1 MKFIHLADLHIGKR
15 VNAFPML
22 EDQRYILKQILTI
35 LREEQP
41 DGGVILAGDIYDK
54 AIPSAE
60 AVELFDEFLTELA
73 ALRLRVFIIAGNHDS
88 PERIAFGNRLMD
100 RSGIYLSP
108 VYDGH
113 VKCIRC
119 LDSASATTLSVANAV
134 DPNVD
139 VRPVVSSPSSYN
151 ANAVDLNASTRPAAS
166 AAATASVSGMPPVD
180 VYLLPFLKPANV
192 RRFYPEETIE
202 SYTDAMRV
210 AIAHMDI
217 DPTHRNLLV
226 THQFVT
232 GASRSDSEDISV
244 GGTDNVDASVFA
256 PFDYVA
262 LGHLHGPQQ
271 VRFQPAAEAD
281 AADQD
286 VNLAANA
293 KTADTSETADAAP
306 TASST
311 DRSESPVSAVE
322 NTTVGPV
329 IRYAGTPLKYS
340 FSEARHHKSVTIVEI
355 GEKKADG
362 VVDVCIGTRELRPLH
377 DMREIRGSYEE
388 LTLRANYEGTA
399 TDDYIHATLSDEIEV
414 PDAARHL
421 QVIYPNLMKLDY
433 DNARTRGQGSERL
446 ELEQLE
452 EKSPLDLFSELFEK
466 QNHKDMTEE
475 QARYV
480 EAQMEKIWEAQN

>member
-15 VNAFPML
+15 VNAFLML

-60 AVELFDEFLTELA
+60 AVELFDEFLTQLA

-113 VKCIRC
+113 VKRITCP
-119 LDSASATTLSVANAV
+119 DSASA
-134 DPNVD
+134 
-139 VRPVVSSPSSYN
+139 
-151 ANAVDLNASTRPAAS
+151 STC
-166 AAATASVSGMPPVD
+166 PPVD

-244 GGTDNVDASVFA
+244 GGSDNVDASVFA

-271 VRFQPAAEAD
+271 MGE
-281 AADQD
+281 
-286 VNLAANA
+286 
-293 KTADTSETADAAP
+293 EG
-306 TASST
+306 
-311 DRSESPVSAVE
+311 
-322 NTTVGPV
+322 GPI

-340 FSEARHHKSVTIVEI
+340 FSEARHHKSVTVVEI

-399 TDDYIHATLSDEIEV
+399 TDDYIHATLTDEIEI

-475 QARYV
+475 QACYI
-480 EAQMEKIWEAQN
+480 EAQMEKIWEA

>member
-60 AVELFDEFLTELA
+60 AVELFDEFLTQLA

-113 VKCIRC
+113 VKRITCPDRA
-119 LDSASATTLSVANAV
+119 ASVTLSA
-134 DPNVD
+134 
-139 VRPVVSSPSSYN
+139 
-151 ANAVDLNASTRPAAS
+151 ANAVDLNAGTHSVESASTS
-166 AAATASVSGMPPVD
+166 AAASTCPPVD

-244 GGTDNVDASVFA
+244 GGSDNVDASVFA

-271 VRFQPAAEAD
+271 MGE
-281 AADQD
+281 
-286 VNLAANA
+286 
-293 KTADTSETADAAP
+293 EG
-306 TASST
+306 
-311 DRSESPVSAVE
+311 
-322 NTTVGPV
+322 GPL

-340 FSEARHHKSVTIVEI
+340 FSEARHHKSVTVVEI

-362 VVDVCIGTRELRPLH
+362 VVDVYIGTRELRPLH

-399 TDDYIHATLSDEIEV
+399 TDDYIHVTLTDEIEI

-466 QNHKDMTEE
+466 QNHKEMTEE

-480 EAQMEKIWEAQN
+480 QAQMEKIWEA

>member
-60 AVELFDEFLTELA
+60 AVELFDEFLTQLA

-113 VKCIRC
+113 VKRITCR
-119 LDSASATTLSVANAV
+119 DTASAVTLSAANAV
-134 DPNVD
+134 DPNAGT
-139 VRPVVSSPSSYN
+139 RPVTSASVALSA
-151 ANAVDLNASTRPAAS
+151 ANAVDLNAGTHSVESASTS
-166 AAATASVSGMPPVD
+166 AAASTCPPVD

-210 AIAHMDI
+210 AITHMDI

-244 GGTDNVDASVFA
+244 GGSDNVDASVFA

-271 VRFQPAAEAD
+271 MGE
-281 AADQD
+281 
-286 VNLAANA
+286 
-293 KTADTSETADAAP
+293 EG
-306 TASST
+306 
-311 DRSESPVSAVE
+311 
-322 NTTVGPV
+322 GPI

-340 FSEARHHKSVTIVEI
+340 FSEARHHKSVTVVEI

-399 TDDYIHATLSDEIEV
+399 TDDYIHATLTDEIEI

-475 QARYV
+475 QARYI

>member
-35 LREEQP
+35 LREERP

-60 AVELFDEFLTELA
+60 AVELFDEFLTQLA

-113 VKCIRC
+113 VKRITCPDRA
-119 LDSASATTLSVANAV
+119 ASVTLSA
-134 DPNVD
+134 
-139 VRPVVSSPSSYN
+139 
-151 ANAVDLNASTRPAAS
+151 ANAVDLNAGTHSVESASTS
-166 AAATASVSGMPPVD
+166 AAASTCPPVD

-244 GGTDNVDASVFA
+244 GGSDNVDASVFA

-271 VRFQPAAEAD
+271 MGE
-281 AADQD
+281 
-286 VNLAANA
+286 
-293 KTADTSETADAAP
+293 EG
-306 TASST
+306 
-311 DRSESPVSAVE
+311 
-322 NTTVGPV
+322 GPL

-340 FSEARHHKSVTIVEI
+340 FSEARHHKSVTVVEI

-399 TDDYIHATLSDEIEV
+399 TDDYIHATLTDEIEI

-466 QNHKDMTEE
+466 QNHKEMTEE

-480 EAQMEKIWEAQN
+480 QAQMEKIWEA

>member
-60 AVELFDEFLTELA
+60 AVELFDEFLTQLA

-113 VKCIRC
+113 VKCITC
-119 LDSASATTLSVANAV
+119 PDTASAVTLSAANAV
-134 DPNVD
+134 DPNAGT
-139 VRPVVSSPSSYN
+139 RPVTSASVALSA
-151 ANAVDLNASTRPAAS
+151 ANAVDLNAGTHSVESASTS
-166 AAATASVSGMPPVD
+166 AAASTCPPVD

-244 GGTDNVDASVFA
+244 GGSDNVDASVFA

-271 VRFQPAAEAD
+271 MGE
-281 AADQD
+281 
-286 VNLAANA
+286 
-293 KTADTSETADAAP
+293 EG
-306 TASST
+306 
-311 DRSESPVSAVE
+311 
-322 NTTVGPV
+322 GPI

-340 FSEARHHKSVTIVEI
+340 FSEARHHKSVTVVEI

-399 TDDYIHATLSDEIEV
+399 TDDYIHATLTDEIEI

-466 QNHKDMTEE
+466 QNHKEMTEE

-480 EAQMEKIWEAQN
+480 QAQMEKIWEA

>member
-73 ALRLRVFIIAGNHDS
+73 ALRLRVFVIAGNHDS

-113 VKCIRC
+113 VKRIRC
-119 LDSASATTLSVANAV
+119 LDSASATTLSAANAV
-134 DPNVD
+134 DPN
-139 VRPVVSSPSSYN
+139 
-151 ANAVDLNASTRPAAS
+151 AGTRPAAS
-166 AAATASVSGMPPVD
+166 AAATASASSMPPVD

-271 VRFQPAAEAD
+271 MRE
-281 AADQD
+281 
-286 VNLAANA
+286 
-293 KTADTSETADAAP
+293 EG
-306 TASST
+306 
-311 DRSESPVSAVE
+311 
-322 NTTVGPV
+322 GPI

-340 FSEARHHKSVTIVEI
+340 FSEARHHKSVTVVEI
-355 GEKKADG
+355 GKKKADG

-388 LTLRANYEGTA
+388 LTLRTNYEGTA
-399 TDDYIHATLSDEIEV
+399 TDDYIHATLTDEIEV

-480 EAQMEKIWEAQN
+480 QAQMEKIWEAQN

>member
-60 AVELFDEFLTELA
+60 AVELFDEFLTQLA

-113 VKCIRC
+113 VKRITCP
-119 LDSASATTLSVANAV
+119 DTASAVTLSAANAV
-134 DPNVD
+134 DPNAGT
-139 VRPVVSSPSSYN
+139 RPVTSASVALSA
-151 ANAVDLNASTRPAAS
+151 ANAVDLNAGTHSVESVSTS
-166 AAATASVSGMPPVD
+166 AAASTCPPVD

-244 GGTDNVDASVFA
+244 GGSDNVDASVFA

-271 VRFQPAAEAD
+271 MGE
-281 AADQD
+281 
-286 VNLAANA
+286 
-293 KTADTSETADAAP
+293 EG
-306 TASST
+306 
-311 DRSESPVSAVE
+311 
-322 NTTVGPV
+322 GPI

-340 FSEARHHKSVTIVEI
+340 FSEARHHKSVTVVEI

-399 TDDYIHATLSDEIEV
+399 TDDYIHATLTDEIEV

-466 QNHKDMTEE
+466 QNHKEMTEE
-475 QARYV
+475 QARYI
-480 EAQMEKIWEAQN
+480 EAQMEKIWEA

>member
-60 AVELFDEFLTELA
+60 AVELFDEFLTQLA

-113 VKCIRC
+113 VKRITCP
-119 LDSASATTLSVANAV
+119 DSAASVTLSVANAV
-134 DPNVD
+134 DPNAGTHSVE
-139 VRPVVSSPSSYN
+139 S
-151 ANAVDLNASTRPAAS
+151 ASTSAS
-166 AAATASVSGMPPVD
+166 ASTCPPVD

-202 SYTDAMRV
+202 SYTDAIRV

-244 GGTDNVDASVFA
+244 GGSDNVDASVFA

-271 VRFQPAAEAD
+271 MGE
-281 AADQD
+281 
-286 VNLAANA
+286 
-293 KTADTSETADAAP
+293 EG
-306 TASST
+306 
-311 DRSESPVSAVE
+311 
-322 NTTVGPV
+322 GPL

-340 FSEARHHKSVTIVEI
+340 FSEARHHKSVTVVEI

-399 TDDYIHATLSDEIEV
+399 TDDYIHATLTDEIEV
-414 PDAARHL
+414 PDTARHL

-433 DNARTRGQGSERL
+433 DNARTRGQGSDRL

-466 QNHKDMTEE
+466 QNHKEMTEE
-475 QARYV
+475 QARYI
-480 EAQMEKIWEAQN
+480 EAQMEKIWEA

>member
-60 AVELFDEFLTELA
+60 AVELFDEFLTQLA

-113 VKCIRC
+113 VKRITCP
-119 LDSASATTLSVANAV
+119 DSATFVTLSA
-134 DPNVD
+134 
-139 VRPVVSSPSSYN
+139 
-151 ANAVDLNASTRPAAS
+151 ANAVDLNAGTHSVESASTS
-166 AAATASVSGMPPVD
+166 AAASTCPPVD

-244 GGTDNVDASVFA
+244 GGSDNVDASVFA

-271 VRFQPAAEAD
+271 MGE
-281 AADQD
+281 
-286 VNLAANA
+286 
-293 KTADTSETADAAP
+293 EG
-306 TASST
+306 
-311 DRSESPVSAVE
+311 
-322 NTTVGPV
+322 GPL

-340 FSEARHHKSVTIVEI
+340 FSEARHHKSVTVVEI

-362 VVDVCIGTRELRPLH
+362 VMDVCIGTRELRPLH

-399 TDDYIHATLSDEIEV
+399 TDDYIHATLTDEIEV

-433 DNARTRGQGSERL
+433 DNARTRGQGSDRL
-446 ELEQLE
+446 ELKQLE

-466 QNHKDMTEE
+466 QNHKEMTEE
-475 QARYV
+475 QARYI
-480 EAQMEKIWEAQN
+480 EAQMEKIWEA

>member
-15 VNAFPML
+15 VNAFLML

-113 VKCIRC
+113 VKRITCP
-119 LDSASATTLSVANAV
+119 DTASAVTLSA
-134 DPNVD
+134 
-139 VRPVVSSPSSYN
+139 
-151 ANAVDLNASTRPAAS
+151 ANAVDLNAGTHSVESASTS
-166 AAATASVSGMPPVD
+166 AAASTCPPVD

-244 GGTDNVDASVFA
+244 GGSDNVDASVFA

-271 VRFQPAAEAD
+271 MGE
-281 AADQD
+281 
-286 VNLAANA
+286 
-293 KTADTSETADAAP
+293 EG
-306 TASST
+306 
-311 DRSESPVSAVE
+311 SPI
-322 NTTVGPV
+322 

-340 FSEARHHKSVTIVEI
+340 FSEAHHHKSVTVVEI

-399 TDDYIHATLSDEIEV
+399 TDDYIHATLTDEIEV

-446 ELEQLE
+446 ELEQFE

-480 EAQMEKIWEAQN
+480 EAQMEKIWEGERCDH

>member
-60 AVELFDEFLTELA
+60 AVELFDEFLTQLA

-113 VKCIRC
+113 VKCITC
-119 LDSASATTLSVANAV
+119 PDITSPATLSAANAV
-134 DPNVD
+134 DPNAGT
-139 VRPVVSSPSSYN
+139 RPVTSASVALSA
-151 ANAVDLNASTRPAAS
+151 ANAVDLNAGTHSVESASTS
-166 AAATASVSGMPPVD
+166 ATASTCPPVD

-244 GGTDNVDASVFA
+244 GGSDNVDASVFA

-271 VRFQPAAEAD
+271 MGE
-281 AADQD
+281 
-286 VNLAANA
+286 
-293 KTADTSETADAAP
+293 EG
-306 TASST
+306 
-311 DRSESPVSAVE
+311 
-322 NTTVGPV
+322 GPI

-340 FSEARHHKSVTIVEI
+340 FSEARHHKSVTVVEI

-399 TDDYIHATLSDEIEV
+399 TDDYIHATLTDEIEI

-433 DNARTRGQGSERL
+433 DNARTRGQGSERR

-466 QNHKDMTEE
+466 QNHKEMTEE
-475 QARYV
+475 QARYI
-480 EAQMEKIWEAQN
+480 EAQMEKIWEA

>member
-60 AVELFDEFLTELA
+60 AVELFDEFLTQLA

-113 VKCIRC
+113 VKRITCP
-119 LDSASATTLSVANAV
+119 DTASAVTLSA
-134 DPNVD
+134 
-139 VRPVVSSPSSYN
+139 
-151 ANAVDLNASTRPAAS
+151 ANAVDLNAGTHSVESASTS
-166 AAATASVSGMPPVD
+166 AAASTCPPVD

-271 VRFQPAAEAD
+271 VRFQPAPEED

-286 VNLAANA
+286 AIPEAASA
-293 KTADTSETADAAP
+293 EDSDGS
-306 TASST
+306 AST
-311 DRSESPVSAVE
+311 VE
-322 NTTVGPV
+322 NTTAGPV

-340 FSEARHHKSVTIVEI
+340 FSEARHHKSVTVVEI

-362 VVDVCIGTRELRPLH
+362 VVDVCIGTRELKPLH

-399 TDDYIHATLSDEIEV
+399 TDDYIHATLTDEIEV

-452 EKSPLDLFSELFEK
+452 EKSPIDLFSELFEK
-466 QNHKDMTEE
+466 QNHKEMTEE

-480 EAQMEKIWEAQN
+480 QAQMEKIWEA

>member
-60 AVELFDEFLTELA
+60 AVELFDEFLTQLA

-113 VKCIRC
+113 VKRITCR
-119 LDSASATTLSVANAV
+119 DTASAVTLSAANAV
-134 DPNVD
+134 DPNAGT
-139 VRPVVSSPSSYN
+139 RPVTSAPATLSA
-151 ANAVDLNASTRPAAS
+151 ANAVDPNAGTHSVESASTS
-166 AAATASVSGMPPVD
+166 AAASTCPPVD

-202 SYTDAMRV
+202 SYTDAIRV

-217 DPTHRNLLV
+217 DPTHRNILV

-244 GGTDNVDASVFA
+244 GGSDNVDASVFA

-271 VRFQPAAEAD
+271 MGE
-281 AADQD
+281 
-286 VNLAANA
+286 
-293 KTADTSETADAAP
+293 EG
-306 TASST
+306 
-311 DRSESPVSAVE
+311 
-322 NTTVGPV
+322 GPI

-340 FSEARHHKSVTIVEI
+340 FSEARHHKSVTVVEI

-399 TDDYIHATLSDEIEV
+399 TDDYIHATLTDEIEI

-466 QNHKDMTEE
+466 QNHKEMTEE

-480 EAQMEKIWEAQN
+480 QAQMEKIWEA

>member
-60 AVELFDEFLTELA
+60 AVELFDEFLTQLA

-113 VKCIRC
+113 VKRITCP
-119 LDSASATTLSVANAV
+119 DSAASVTLSAANAV
-134 DPNVD
+134 DPNAGT
-139 VRPVVSSPSSYN
+139 RPVTSASVALSA
-151 ANAVDLNASTRPAAS
+151 ANAVDLNAGTHSVESASTS
-166 AAATASVSGMPPVD
+166 AAASTCPPVD

-202 SYTDAMRV
+202 SYTDAIRV

-244 GGTDNVDASVFA
+244 GGSDNVDASVFA

-271 VRFQPAAEAD
+271 MGE
-281 AADQD
+281 
-286 VNLAANA
+286 
-293 KTADTSETADAAP
+293 EG
-306 TASST
+306 
-311 DRSESPVSAVE
+311 
-322 NTTVGPV
+322 GPI

-340 FSEARHHKSVTIVEI
+340 FSEARHHKSVTVVEI

-362 VVDVCIGTRELRPLH
+362 VVDVCISTRELRPLH

-399 TDDYIHATLSDEIEV
+399 TDDYIHATLTDEIEI

-466 QNHKDMTEE
+466 QNHKEMTEE

-480 EAQMEKIWEAQN
+480 QAQMEKIWEA

>member
-60 AVELFDEFLTELA
+60 AVELFDEFLTQLA
-73 ALRLRVFIIAGNHDS
+73 ALKLRVFIIAGNHDS

-113 VKCIRC
+113 VKCITF
-119 LDSASATTLSVANAV
+119 LDSASGTTLSAANAD
-134 DPNVD
+134 DPH
-139 VRPVVSSPSSYN
+139 
-151 ANAVDLNASTRPAAS
+151 AGTHPAAS
-166 AAATASVSGMPPVD
+166 AAATASASGTSPVD

-217 DPTHRNLLV
+217 DLTHRNLLV

-271 VRFQPAAEAD
+271 VRFQPAPEED
-281 AADQD
+281 AADQELTPEAVD
-286 VNLAANA
+286 TIGNAA
-293 KTADTSETADAAP
+293 ADSE
-306 TASST
+306 ASSA
-311 DRSESPVSAVE
+311 DRSESSASAVE
-322 NTTVGPV
+322 SASTGPV

-340 FSEARHHKSVTIVEI
+340 FSEAHHHKSVTVVEI

-362 VVDVCIGTRELRPLH
+362 VVDVCIGTRELKPLH

-399 TDDYIHATLSDEIEV
+399 TDDYIHATLTDEIEV

-466 QNHKDMTEE
+466 QNHKEMTEE

-480 EAQMEKIWEAQN
+480 QAQMEKIWEA

>member
-60 AVELFDEFLTELA
+60 AVELFDEFLTQLA

-113 VKCIRC
+113 VKCITC
-119 LDSASATTLSVANAV
+119 PDITSPATLSA
-134 DPNVD
+134 
-139 VRPVVSSPSSYN
+139 
-151 ANAVDLNASTRPAAS
+151 ANAVDLNAGTHSVESASTS
-166 AAATASVSGMPPVD
+166 AAASTCPPVD

-244 GGTDNVDASVFA
+244 GGSDNVDASVFA

-271 VRFQPAAEAD
+271 VRFQPAPEED
-281 AADQD
+281 ASDQD
-286 VNLAANA
+286 ATPA
-293 KTADTSETADAAP
+293 
-306 TASST
+306 ASST
-311 DRSESPVSAVE
+311 DRSESPASTVG
-322 NTTVGPV
+322 NTTVGPL

-340 FSEARHHKSVTIVEI
+340 FSEARHHKSVTVVEI

-388 LTLRANYEGTA
+388 LTLRTNYEGTA
-399 TDDYIHATLSDEIEV
+399 TDDYIHATLTDEIEI

-466 QNHKDMTEE
+466 QNHKEMTEE

-480 EAQMEKIWEAQN
+480 QAQMEKIWEA

>member
-1 MKFIHLADLHIGKR
+1 
-15 VNAFPML
+15 
-22 EDQRYILKQILTI
+22 
-35 LREEQP
+35 
-41 DGGVILAGDIYDK
+41 
-54 AIPSAE
+54 
-60 AVELFDEFLTELA
+60 
-73 ALRLRVFIIAGNHDS
+73 
-88 PERIAFGNRLMD
+88 MD

-113 VKCIRC
+113 VKCITC
-119 LDSASATTLSVANAV
+119 PDITSPATLSAANAV
-134 DPNVD
+134 DPNAGT
-139 VRPVVSSPSSYN
+139 RPVTSASVALSA
-151 ANAVDLNASTRPAAS
+151 ANAVDLNAGTHSVESASTS
-166 AAATASVSGMPPVD
+166 AAASTCPPVD

-244 GGTDNVDASVFA
+244 GGSDNVDASVFA

-271 VRFQPAAEAD
+271 MGE
-281 AADQD
+281 
-286 VNLAANA
+286 
-293 KTADTSETADAAP
+293 EG
-306 TASST
+306 
-311 DRSESPVSAVE
+311 
-322 NTTVGPV
+322 GPI

-340 FSEARHHKSVTIVEI
+340 FSEARHHKSVTVVEI

-399 TDDYIHATLSDEIEV
+399 TDDYIHATLTDEIEV

-466 QNHKDMTEE
+466 QNHKEMTEE

-480 EAQMEKIWEAQN
+480 QAQMEKIWEA

>member
-60 AVELFDEFLTELA
+60 AVELFDEFLTQLA

-113 VKCIRC
+113 VKRITCR
-119 LDSASATTLSVANAV
+119 DTASAVTLSA
-134 DPNVD
+134 
-139 VRPVVSSPSSYN
+139 
-151 ANAVDLNASTRPAAS
+151 ANAVDLNAGTHSVESASTS
-166 AAATASVSGMPPVD
+166 AAASTCPPVD

-217 DPTHRNLLV
+217 NPTHRNLLV

-244 GGTDNVDASVFA
+244 GGSDNVDASVFA

-271 VRFQPAAEAD
+271 MGE
-281 AADQD
+281 
-286 VNLAANA
+286 
-293 KTADTSETADAAP
+293 EG
-306 TASST
+306 
-311 DRSESPVSAVE
+311 SPL
-322 NTTVGPV
+322 

-340 FSEARHHKSVTIVEI
+340 FSEARHHKSVTVVGI

-362 VVDVCIGTRELRPLH
+362 VVDVCISTRELRPLH

-399 TDDYIHATLSDEIEV
+399 TDDYIHATLTDEIEV

-433 DNARTRGQGSERL
+433 DNARTRGQSSERL

-466 QNHKDMTEE
+466 QNHKEMTEE

-480 EAQMEKIWEAQN
+480 QAQMEKIWEA

>member
-35 LREEQP
+35 LREERP

-60 AVELFDEFLTELA
+60 AVELFDEFLTQLA

-113 VKCIRC
+113 VKRITCP
-119 LDSASATTLSVANAV
+119 DSAASVTLSA
-134 DPNVD
+134 
-139 VRPVVSSPSSYN
+139 
-151 ANAVDLNASTRPAAS
+151 ANAVDLNAGTHSVESASTS
-166 AAATASVSGMPPVD
+166 AAASPCPPVD

-244 GGTDNVDASVFA
+244 GGSDNVDASVFA

-271 VRFQPAAEAD
+271 VRFQPAPEED
-281 AADQD
+281 ASDQD
-286 VNLAANA
+286 ATPA
-293 KTADTSETADAAP
+293 T
-306 TASST
+306 SST
-311 DRSESPVSAVE
+311 DRSESPASTVG
-322 NTTVGPV
+322 NTTVGPL

-340 FSEARHHKSVTIVEI
+340 FSEARHHKSVTVVEI

-362 VVDVCIGTRELRPLH
+362 VVDVCISTRELRPLH

-399 TDDYIHATLSDEIEV
+399 TDDYIHATLTDEIEI

-466 QNHKDMTEE
+466 QNHKEMTEE

-480 EAQMEKIWEAQN
+480 QAQMEKIWEA

>member
-60 AVELFDEFLTELA
+60 AVELFDEFLTRLA
-73 ALRLRVFIIAGNHDS
+73 ALKLRVFIIAGNHDS

-113 VKCIRC
+113 VKRITCP
-119 LDSASATTLSVANAV
+119 DSAASVTLSVANAV
-134 DPNVD
+134 DPNTGTHSVG
-139 VRPVVSSPSSYN
+139 S
-151 ANAVDLNASTRPAAS
+151 ASTS
-166 AAATASVSGMPPVD
+166 AAASTCPPVD

-202 SYTDAMRV
+202 SYTDAIRV

-244 GGTDNVDASVFA
+244 GGSDNVDASVFA

-271 VRFQPAAEAD
+271 MGE
-281 AADQD
+281 
-286 VNLAANA
+286 
-293 KTADTSETADAAP
+293 EG
-306 TASST
+306 
-311 DRSESPVSAVE
+311 
-322 NTTVGPV
+322 GPI

-340 FSEARHHKSVTIVEI
+340 FSEARHHKSVTVVEI

-399 TDDYIHATLSDEIEV
+399 TDDYIHATLTDEIEV

-466 QNHKDMTEE
+466 QNHKEMTEE
-475 QARYV
+475 QARYI
-480 EAQMEKIWEAQN
+480 EAQMEKIWEA

>member
-60 AVELFDEFLTELA
+60 AVELFDEFLTQLA
-73 ALRLRVFIIAGNHDS
+73 ALKLRVFIIAGNHDS

-113 VKCIRC
+113 VKCITC
-119 LDSASATTLSVANAV
+119 LDSASGTTLSAANAV
-134 DPNVD
+134 DPH
-139 VRPVVSSPSSYN
+139 
-151 ANAVDLNASTRPAAS
+151 AGTRPAAS
-166 AAATASVSGMPPVD
+166 AAATASATSTPPVD

-271 VRFQPAAEAD
+271 VRFQPAPEED

-286 VNLAANA
+286 ANLAA
-293 KTADTSETADAAP
+293 
-306 TASST
+306 SSA
-311 DRSESPVSAVE
+311 DRSESSASAVE
-322 NTTVGPV
+322 SASTGPV

-340 FSEARHHKSVTIVEI
+340 FSEAHHHKSVTVVEI

-362 VVDVCIGTRELRPLH
+362 VVDVCIGTRELKPLH
-377 DMREIRGSYEE
+377 DMREIRGSYEA

-399 TDDYIHATLSDEIEV
+399 TDDYIHATLTDEIEV

-480 EAQMEKIWEAQN
+480 QAQMEKIWEAQN

>member
-113 VKCIRC
+113 VKRITCPDTISSVPQ
-119 LDSASATTLSVANAV
+119 SADNA
-134 DPNVD
+134 
-139 VRPVVSSPSSYN
+139 
-151 ANAVDLNASTRPAAS
+151 ADLQAGTRPAAS
-166 AAATASVSGMPPVD
+166 TSAAASAIGTPPVD

-217 DPTHRNLLV
+217 DPTHRNILV

-271 VRFQPAAEAD
+271 MGE
-281 AADQD
+281 
-286 VNLAANA
+286 
-293 KTADTSETADAAP
+293 EG
-306 TASST
+306 
-311 DRSESPVSAVE
+311 
-322 NTTVGPV
+322 GPI

-340 FSEARHHKSVTIVEI
+340 FSEARHHKSVTVVEI

-399 TDDYIHATLSDEIEV
+399 TDDYIHATLTDEIEV
-414 PDAARHL
+414 SDAARHL

-433 DNARTRGQGSERL
+433 DNARTRGQGNERL

-480 EAQMEKIWEAQN
+480 QAQMEKIWEAQN

>member
-60 AVELFDEFLTELA
+60 AVELFDEFLTQLA
-73 ALRLRVFIIAGNHDS
+73 ALKLRVFIIAGNHDS

-113 VKCIRC
+113 VKCITC
-119 LDSASATTLSVANAV
+119 PTTAA
-134 DPNVD
+134 
-139 VRPVVSSPSSYN
+139 
-151 ANAVDLNASTRPAAS
+151 ASTC
-166 AAATASVSGMPPVD
+166 PPVD

-202 SYTDAMRV
+202 SYTDAIRV

-271 VRFQPAAEAD
+271 VRFQPAPEED
-281 AADQD
+281 TADQD
-286 VNLAANA
+286 ATPEAASA
-293 KTADTSETADAAP
+293 EDSDGPA
-306 TASST
+306 
-311 DRSESPVSAVE
+311 SAVE
-322 NTTVGPV
+322 NTTAGPI

-340 FSEARHHKSVTIVEI
+340 FSEARHHKSVTVVEI
-355 GEKKADG
+355 GEKRADG
-362 VVDVCIGTRELRPLH
+362 VVDICISTRELRPLH

-399 TDDYIHATLSDEIEV
+399 TDDYIHATLTDEIEV

-475 QARYV
+475 QARYI
-480 EAQMEKIWEAQN
+480 EAQMEKIWETQN

>member
-60 AVELFDEFLTELA
+60 AVELFDEFLTQLA

-113 VKCIRC
+113 VKRITCPDRA
-119 LDSASATTLSVANAV
+119 ASVTLSAANSV
-134 DPNVD
+134 DLNAGTRSVTSAF
-139 VRPVVSSPSSYN
+139 VTLSA
-151 ANAVDLNASTRPAAS
+151 ANAVDLDAGTHSVESASTSSAAS
-166 AAATASVSGMPPVD
+166 TCPPVD

-244 GGTDNVDASVFA
+244 GGSDNVDASVFA

-271 VRFQPAAEAD
+271 VRFQPAPEED
-281 AADQD
+281 ASDQD
-286 VNLAANA
+286 ATPA
-293 KTADTSETADAAP
+293 
-306 TASST
+306 ASST
-311 DRSESPVSAVE
+311 DRSESPASTVG
-322 NTTVGPV
+322 NTTVGPL

-340 FSEARHHKSVTIVEI
+340 FSEARHHKSVTVVEI

-388 LTLRANYEGTA
+388 LTLRTNYEGTA
-399 TDDYIHATLSDEIEV
+399 TDDYIHATLTDEIEI

-466 QNHKDMTEE
+466 QNHKEMTEE

-480 EAQMEKIWEAQN
+480 QAQMEKIWEA

>member
-60 AVELFDEFLTELA
+60 AVELFDEFLTQLA

-113 VKCIRC
+113 VKRITCPDTASAVTLSAANAVDPNAGTRPVT
-119 LDSASATTLSVANAV
+119 SASVTLSVANAV
-134 DPNVD
+134 D
-139 VRPVVSSPSSYN
+139 
-151 ANAVDLNASTRPAAS
+151 LNAGTHSVESASTS
-166 AAATASVSGMPPVD
+166 AAASTCPPVD

-244 GGTDNVDASVFA
+244 GGSDNVDASVFA

-271 VRFQPAAEAD
+271 VRFQPAPEED
-281 AADQD
+281 ASDQD
-286 VNLAANA
+286 ATPA
-293 KTADTSETADAAP
+293 
-306 TASST
+306 ASST
-311 DRSESPVSAVE
+311 DRSESPASTVG
-322 NTTVGPV
+322 NTTVGPL

-340 FSEARHHKSVTIVEI
+340 FSEARHHKSVTVVEI

-388 LTLRANYEGTA
+388 LTLRTNYEGTA
-399 TDDYIHATLSDEIEV
+399 TDDYIHATLTDEIEI

-466 QNHKDMTEE
+466 QNHKEMTEE

-480 EAQMEKIWEAQN
+480 QAQMEKIWEA

>member
-60 AVELFDEFLTELA
+60 AVELFDEFLTQLA

-113 VKCIRC
+113 VKRITCR
-119 LDSASATTLSVANAV
+119 DTASAVTLSA
-134 DPNVD
+134 
-139 VRPVVSSPSSYN
+139 
-151 ANAVDLNASTRPAAS
+151 ANAVDLDAGTYPVESASTS
-166 AAATASVSGMPPVD
+166 AAASTCPPVD

-244 GGTDNVDASVFA
+244 GGSDNVDASVFA

-271 VRFQPAAEAD
+271 MGE
-281 AADQD
+281 
-286 VNLAANA
+286 
-293 KTADTSETADAAP
+293 EG
-306 TASST
+306 
-311 DRSESPVSAVE
+311 SPL
-322 NTTVGPV
+322 

-340 FSEARHHKSVTIVEI
+340 FSEARHHKSVTVVGI

-362 VVDVCIGTRELRPLH
+362 VVDVCISTRELRPLH

-399 TDDYIHATLSDEIEV
+399 TDDYIHATLTDEIEI

-466 QNHKDMTEE
+466 QNHKEMTKE

-480 EAQMEKIWEAQN
+480 QAQMEKIWEA